1 MELYAL
7 LLPAFFLL
15 EIIVILLLYRFVLR
29 GWIID
34 HWESKIREEEGAWL
48 LDVLSAP
55 INSICDRVIADAPDA
70 ILTVLKNELLSSQG
84 TLTRMHKGNGT
95 DEQEVGLEMA
105 EMLLKELGLK
115 SPSALMSLRAGKAL
129 LGMFEAKKEGTGSGT
144 GTSSLPVGKE
154 LLQGFLG

>member
-1 MELYAL
+1 MDIYVL

-70 ILTVLKNELLSSQG
+70 ILTVLKHELLSSQG
-84 TLTRMHKGNGT
+84 TLTRVSKANPNN
-95 DEQEVGLEMA
+95 EEEVGLEMA

-115 SPSALMSLRAGKAL
+115 NPSVIMSIRAGKAML
-129 LGMFEAKKEGTGSGT
+129 DMIRGQKEGTGSGT
-144 GTSSLPVGKE
+144 STSSLPVGDE
-154 LLQGFLG
+154 LFK

>member
-7 LLPAFFLL
+7 LLPSFFLL
-15 EIIVILLLYRFVLR
+15 EIIVILALYRFVLR

-55 INSICDRVIADAPDA
+55 INSICDRVIDDAPDA
-70 ILTVLKNELLSSQG
+70 ILKVLKHELLSSQG
-84 TLTRMHKGNGT
+84 TLTRVSKANPEN
-95 DEQEVGLEMA
+95 EQEVGLEMA

-115 SPSALMSLRAGKAL
+115 HPSTVMTLRAGKAL
-129 LGMFEAKKEGTGSGT
+129 LGMLDGKKKGTGSGT
-144 GTSSLPVGKE
+144 SATSLPVGAE
-154 LLQGFLG
+154 LLKHL

>member
-70 ILTVLKNELLSSQG
+70 ILTVLKHELLSSQG
-84 TLTRMHKGNGT
+84 TLTRVSKANPNN
-95 DEQEVGLEMA
+95 EEEVGLEMA

-115 SPSALMSLRAGKAL
+115 NPSVIMSIRAGKAML
-129 LGMFEAKKEGTGSGT
+129 DMIRGQKEGTESGISA
-144 GTSSLPVGKE
+144 SSLPVGDE
-154 LLQGFLG
+154 LFK